1 AEHVTVG
8 KSEKERDDV
17 EVGHYRADRA
27 ECPQGRPGSTA
38 DRHAADRDG
47 RDRVREDGRHSPDP
61 YADAIAHVPRELA
74 VPLFQ
79 IATIALIVGVA
90 VGSGG
95 LVGIALAA
103 MVAAIVI
110 QGRGHR
116 REREAPTPFAG
127 PIDFVSRFVAEQW
140 ITFPRFVFW
149 GGWSRNLAGSPRS
162 RSEPS

>member
-1 AEHVTVG
+1 MNLV
-8 KSEKERDDV
+8 
-17 EVGHYRADRA
+17 
-27 ECPQGRPGSTA
+27 RPRLLHWQWS
-38 DRHAADRDG
+38 DYSMKH
-47 RDRVREDGRHSPDP
+47 RDRTNLLLHIV
-61 YADAIAHVPRELA
+61 A

-90 VGSGG
+90 VRSGG

-140 ITFPRFVFW
+140 IRRRKTCRRIRRT
-149 GGWSRNLAGSPRS
+149 SDR
-162 RSEPS
+162 

>member
-1 AEHVTVG
+1 MKH
-8 KSEKERDDV
+8 
-17 EVGHYRADRA
+17 
-27 ECPQGRPGSTA
+27 
-38 DRHAADRDG
+38 
-47 RDRVREDGRHSPDP
+47 RDRTNLLLHIVG
-61 YADAIAHVPRELA
+61 
-74 VPLFQ
+74 VPLLQ

-127 PIDFVSRFVAEQW
+127 PNFVSRFVAEQW
-140 ITFPRFVFW
+140 ITFPRFVFS
-149 GGWSRNLAGSPRS
+149 GWSRNLAGSPRS